1 MYRHLFTKEKYFR
14 QVRRLIETRIP
25 PLLETTTRPP
35 TPLAGELLNMVA
47 RPLQAVQVIFFVV
60 LHSKELNLPSFFF
73 WSSSIILS
81 GAPGSFPDHRDDA
94 PALPG
99 VPFPRSFRSGGIDS
113 SNIVSKYNFVNNL
126 RFTSFSFPH
135 LQASTF

>member
-47 RPLQAVQVIFFVV
+47 RPLQAVQVIFFC
-60 LHSKELNLPSFFF
+60 SPSFKRTQPYFIFF
-73 WSSSIILS
+73 SGVHPLYFQELQDRSLTTEMMHQLCQEFLS
-81 GAPGSFPDHRDDA
+81 PDPSDQ
-94 PALPG
+94 
-99 VPFPRSFRSGGIDS
+99 VE
-113 SNIVSKYNFVNNL
+113 
-126 RFTSFSFPH
+126 
-135 LQASTF
+135 

>member
-60 LHSKELNLPSFFF
+60 LHSKELNLPSFFSGVHPLYF
-73 WSSSIILS
+73 QELQDRSLTTEMMHQLCQEFLS
-81 GAPGSFPDHRDDA
+81 PDPSDQ
-94 PALPG
+94 
-99 VPFPRSFRSGGIDS
+99 VE
-113 SNIVSKYNFVNNL
+113 
-126 RFTSFSFPH
+126 
-135 LQASTF
+135 

>member
-47 RPLQAVQVIFFVV
+47 RPLQAVQVIFFC
-60 LHSKELNLPSFFF
+60 SPSFKRTQPSFIFF

-126 RFTSFSFPH
+126 RFTSFSFPP

>member
-47 RPLQAVQVIFFVV
+47 RPLQAVQVIFFC
-60 LHSKELNLPSFFF
+60 SPSFKRTQPSFIFF